1 MIVNTKQ
8 ITRPLILQLMLE
20 DGFGP
25 DEVLGHSKVYAKELT
40 GNTSPTAVAIVER
53 HARGIIREA
62 KLRASQ

>member
-1 MIVNTKQ
+1 MTVNTKQ
-8 ITRPLILQLMLE
+8 ITRALVLELMAE

-25 DEVLGHSKVYAKELT
+25 DEVLQFSKEYAKQLT

-62 KLRASQ
+62 KVRASQ